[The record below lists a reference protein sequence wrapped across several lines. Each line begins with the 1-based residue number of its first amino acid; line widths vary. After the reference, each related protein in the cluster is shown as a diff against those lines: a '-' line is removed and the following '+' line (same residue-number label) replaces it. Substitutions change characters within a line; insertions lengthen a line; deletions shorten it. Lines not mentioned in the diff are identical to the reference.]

1 MFTLIAIGVGAA
13 YVYSAVA
20 TLAPGIFPPA
30 FRDPSGEIGVY
41 YEVAAVIVVLVLL
54 GQVLEL
60 RARERTGGA
69 LRALLDL
76 APQTARRLGAS
87 GDEEEVS
94 LEGVQGWE
102 EIRVGK
108 EWVRTGRHG

>member
-76 APQTARRLGAS
+76 AQQTARRLGAS
-87 GDEEEVS
+87 GEIGRASCRGRGGQDGLSWVVEVT
-94 LEGVQGWE
+94 L
-102 EIRVGK
+102 K
-108 EWVRTGRHG
+108 K

>member
-13 YVYSAVA
+13 YAYSGVA
-20 TLAPGIFPPA
+20 TLAPGIFPAA
-30 FRDPSGEIGVY
+30 FRDPSGGIGVY
-41 YEVAAVIVVLVLL
+41 YEVAAVVVALVLL

-76 APQTARRLGAS
+76 APQTARRIGAS
-87 GDEEEVS
+87 GEQGGGS
-94 LEGVQGWE
+94 HGGGPHSSGSRRWWQGVGNA
-102 EIRVGK
+102 G
-108 EWVRTGRHG
+108 